1 MKNKE
6 FKVLIEGFNKF
17 LINEHMGHSADD
29 VRLFDAIPDE
39 FGDYINDQ
47 MMWFNG
53 ESWIAETD
61 NDGDQDAEA
70 DQRHFFEEVA
80 KACGCQ
86 VKDLLVNFDDS
97 YRDDLD
103 YSGGSVSA
111 DDFLNSYRDGS
122 GLCGSFDMNGASLKG
137 FYFRLGTDPAAY
149 GLQFKSM
156 MSERSLKGLIV
167 VAPTC
172 SGVSSSQSQSKSQN
186 KKFKA
191 SLGGAWG

>member
-1 MKNKE
+1 MKNRD
-6 FKVLIEGFNKF
+6 FKLLVEGFNRF
-17 LINEHMGHSADD
+17 LINEHMGHSQDD
-29 VRLFDAIPDE
+29 IDLFAAIPQE
-39 FGDYINDQ
+39 FSDYINDQ
-47 MMWFNG
+47 SMWFNG

-61 NDGDQDAEA
+61 NDGDPDAED
-70 DQRHFFEEVA
+70 DQRLLFEEVA

-86 VKDLLVNFDDS
+86 VKDLLVHFDDS
-97 YRDDLD
+97 FRDDLD
-103 YSGGSVSA
+103 YGGGSVSA

-149 GLQFKSM
+149 GLNFKSM
-156 MSERSLKGLIV
+156 MSERSLKGLIF

-172 SGVSSSQSQSKSQN
+172 SGGSSSQSQSTPKKSY
-186 KKFKA
+186 KA